1 MSRPPCRARSRHA
14 RSPRDGWF
22 ETLEARRLLHGPDPG
37 AAGGTAGSLG
47 AADFHVHVNFQ
58 PPRVPVPDG
67 YLPDTGNT
75 FADRGNG
82 HAYGWDAANTAYRDR
97 DSALSSDQRYDTFT
111 HTQRYGTRTWELAVP
126 DGAYVVRVVAGDPS
140 TYDSVYGFD
149 VEGVGVVS
157 GKPTSTTRWLE
168 ASRSVIV
175 SDGRLTV
182 SNSAAAV
189 NNKLAFIE
197 VSPAAQQVP
206 TVSVT
211 APDPAA
217 AESGP
222 DPARFQFN
230 RSGPTASA
238 LTVRYTVSGT
248 AAAGTDYTS
257 LSGTIVIAAGALS
270 ATLPITPRS
279 DGRVEGNETIM
290 VSVVATTSYAVG
302 SPAGATVSIDDADDV
317 VVPAQWATAAPSPVA
332 RFESASASIGG
343 KLYVFGGYDK
353 NILAMS
359 RSDVYDPATD
369 RWSPLSPMPRAVT
382 HAGVAQDGAVVY
394 FAGGFVGER
403 SFVTTSDV
411 WKYDAR
417 TNTWSA
423 FTPLP
428 ERRAAGG
435 LVRLG
440 RELHYFGG
448 ASALHTRDY
457 GDHWVLNLDAA
468 PGTLGSRWTSAAPLP
483 NPRNHFGYAALNGRM
498 YAIGGQRLNNERTGN
513 FADVHAFDPAT
524 GRWSAAA
531 SLPLPRS
538 HNHTSTVV
546 LNGRIYLFGGQTNNP
561 YFPQTISDVTSYD
574 PATNTWSALP
584 PLPDVRQAA
593 AAQAIGQRIYV
604 TTGTSTGIRP
614 QTTTWWKDFGA
625 AVPRNL

>member
-1 MSRPPCRARSRHA
+1 MSCPPRRARSRRA
-14 RSPRDGWF
+14 RSRCAGWF
-22 ETLEARRLLHGPDPG
+22 EALETRRLLHATHPG
-37 AAGGTAGSLG
+37 DDDGTGASVG

-58 PPRVPVPDG
+58 PPRVPVPAG
-67 YLPDTGNT
+67 YLADTGSA

-97 DSALSSDQRYDTFT
+97 DSALSADQRYDTFN

-126 DGAYVVRVVAGDPS
+126 DGTYVVRVVAGDPS
-140 TYDSVYGFD
+140 TYDSVYGFN
-149 VEGVGVVS
+149 VEGAGVVS
-157 GKPTSTTRWLE
+157 GKPTSTARWLE
-168 ASRSVIV
+168 GTRTVTV

-197 VSPAAQQVP
+197 VSPGVQQAP

-211 APDPAA
+211 AADPAA

-222 DPARFQFN
+222 DPARLQFT
-230 RSGPTASA
+230 RTGPIASA

-248 AAAGTDYTS
+248 ATAGTDYTS

-270 ATLPITPRS
+270 ATLAVNPRT
-279 DGRVEGNETIM
+279 DGRAEGNETVV
-290 VSVVATTSYAVG
+290 VSVSAASGYAVG
-302 SPAGATVSIDDADDV
+302 SPSSATVSIDDADDV
-317 VVPAQWATAAPSPVA
+317 VVPAQWTTVAPSPVA

-359 RSDVYDPATD
+359 RSDVYDPATN
-369 RWSPLSPMPRAVT
+369 RWSPIAPMPQPIT

-403 SFVTTSDV
+403 SFVTTADV

-417 TNTWSA
+417 TNAWSR

-468 PGTLGSRWTSAAPLP
+468 PGTPGARWTPAAPLP
-483 NPRNHFGYAALNGRM
+483 NPRNHFGYAALNGRI

-513 FADVHAFDPAT
+513 FADVHAYDPAT
-524 GRWSAAA
+524 AKWSAVA

-538 HNHTSTVV
+538 HTHTSTVV

-561 YFPQTISDVTSYD
+561 YFPQTISDVTRYD
-574 PATNTWSALP
+574 PATNAWSALP

-614 QTTTWWKDFGA
+614 QTATWWKDFGA
-625 AVPRNL
+625 A